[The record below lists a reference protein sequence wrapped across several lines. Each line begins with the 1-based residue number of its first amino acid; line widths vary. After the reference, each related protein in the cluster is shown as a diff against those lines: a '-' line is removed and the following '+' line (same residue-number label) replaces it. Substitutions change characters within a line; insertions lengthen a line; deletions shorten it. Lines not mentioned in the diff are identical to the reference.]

1 MKHKMIDTHIS
12 NAEYREAEHH
22 NAQYYEIRLK
32 GHLEARWATWFD
44 GLAIT
49 LGENGTTLLSG
60 LVADQAA
67 LHGIL
72 KKVRDVG
79 LPLLSVNSVEPDT
92 KEDGET

>member
-1 MKHKMIDTHIS
+1 MIDTQNS
-12 NAEYREAEHH
+12 NAKV
-22 NAQYYEIRLK
+22 YEIRLK
-32 GHLEARWATWFD
+32 GHLDARWVKWFD

-49 LGENGTTLLSG
+49 LDENGNTLLSG
-60 LVADQAA
+60 PVADQAA

>member
-1 MKHKMIDTHIS
+1 MIDTQNS
-12 NAEYREAEHH
+12 NAKV
-22 NAQYYEIRLK
+22 YEIRLK
-32 GHLEARWATWFD
+32 GHLETRWVRWFD

-49 LGENGTTLLSG
+49 LDENGNTLLSG
-60 LVADQAA
+60 PVADQAA

-92 KEDGET
+92 KEDRET